1 MKYTP
6 ATIAKALMGGFVAA
20 MGAATAAAGGSDL
33 TALDPG
39 QWVGV
44 LGAGLVAFAG
54 VFAVPNK
61 DHNPAPEPPPVLP
74 LPDVVLGGLSQAAE
88 NVATSVSE
96 LDKIRDGVGQIL
108 GTAPVIGPLAQAAI
122 DSINL
127 PRL

>member
-6 ATIAKALMGGFVAA
+6 ATITKALVGGFVAA
-20 MGAATAAAGGSDL
+20 MGAATAAAGGADL
-33 TALDPG
+33 SALDVG

-61 DHNPAPEPPPVLP
+61 DHNPAPEAPVVP
-74 LPDVVLGGLSQAAE
+74 LPDVVIGGTQQAVE
-88 NVATSVSE
+88 NAAQSISD

-108 GTAPVIGPLAQAAI
+108 GAAPVLGPLAQQAI
-122 DSINL
+122 DSIQI
-127 PRL
+127 PRA